1 MTNSWRALARMARD
15 RLVAAD
21 PEDLTLV
28 LGLWYLRL
36 SALARLR
43 LFNQTAAEC
52 TNLFAVLDAADP
64 PAARAWLF
72 ERLLP
77 FELEVLRARLRYW
90 AGDPAGYADALAGL
104 LAKCRARARQ
114 AARAGDAAGMW
125 RERGAR
131 LALILASQLVEAKD
145 YGAAARLLGPLA
157 ASAELRSAVG
167 RIYLQAGDVGG
178 AERLFAAVAAEVGA
192 GEAGEGP
199 LAAQVATNEAMLAA
213 AKGEWARADA
223 VLRGLLER
231 EQDNYAVWSAERRAS
246 AFTTFIPTFS
256 CLPMLTPEQAIAVL
270 EKALHAAPA
279 AIAVAEPFLFNLSTL
294 YELRSAS
301 AVNNKRELLITV
313 ARYSGDGLRTTCL
326 KMPTS

>member
-52 TNLFAVLDAADP
+52 TNLFNVLDAVDP
-64 PAARAWLF
+64 PSARAWLMD
-72 ERLLP
+72 RILP
-77 FELEVLRARLRYW
+77 FELEVMRARLRYW
-90 AGDPAGYADALAGL
+90 AGDPMGYTDALAGL
-104 LAKCRARARQ
+104 LNKCKVKARLTSRRDEASIE
-114 AARAGDAAGMW
+114 MW
-125 RERGAR
+125 KERGAR
-131 LALILASQLVEAKD
+131 IALILASQMVETKD
-145 YGAAARLLGPLA
+145 FTAATRLLEPLA
-157 ASAELRSAVG
+157 KSAPLRSAVG
-167 RIYLQAGDVGG
+167 RIYLQAGDLAAAG
-178 AERLFAAVAAEVGA
+178 RHFRAVADDE
-192 GEAGEGP
+192 EADE
-199 LAAQVATNEAMLAA
+199 AQKETNEAVMAA
-213 AKGEWARADA
+213 AKGEWAKADE

-231 EQDNYAVWSAERRAS
+231 EQDNYSAINNLAVA
-246 AFTTFIPTFS
+246 
-256 CLPMLTPEQAIAVL
+256 MLAQGKLKDAIAVL

-279 AIAVAEPFLFNLSTL
+279 TIAVAEPFLFNLSTL

-313 ARYSGDGLRTTCL
+313 ARFSGDGLRTTCL